1 MKMLV
6 RLFVLAALLQ
16 CLPASAVDRYYSRC
30 DTGAHASCVAGS
42 DSNDGLSASA
52 PKLTAPVSTQF
63 NAAACGDRFLFARG
77 GRWDGYVSGS
87 IGHGLNCA
95 TNPVVIADAYDPPSG
110 ATGDPVLYRASA
122 GTVLQ
127 FGSYNNLTSDDRG
140 YLVQDIWL
148 QGTACRES
156 LDCYTAETGVA
167 LIGRIS
173 NVTFNRVTIKGF
185 RLGMEFANDPD
196 FTDPSI
202 ENVTISN
209 STISDNYS
217 MGILGNAD
225 DWVTY
230 NTLFEGNNF
239 TGNPQNHAIYVNAP
253 ISAPKR
259 ITFRDNRYINNSI
272 PSSWAAY
279 YVAPNTCTG
288 GTVTVHGVLDG
299 VIIEDN
305 YLSQSLATINC
316 YGVSVTQGYA
326 SAEVFNNV
334 IVSRNKII
342 NYASAIVYE
351 NAPGIVIENNE
362 ISTETTTTP
371 NAYIFS
377 QGADESGVQTTVK
390 IRNNSVYG
398 YTGVGINCAPSGSPT
413 SQICSNNLVYFWGST
428 GTRSCFAHNA
438 KSTYTDFN
446 GNLCYGAT
454 RFSSTYTT
462 LGTENDDC
470 PSGTAS
476 FDCTGLRVD
485 PLFVATPASGNDWSL
500 RLQPGSP
507 ALGGGSGTSCARLTK
522 DGKVRT
528 GTCTPGAFQ
537 PGL

>member
-1 MKMLV
+1 MKTFLRVFGLFLV
-6 RLFVLAALLQ
+6 LWY
-16 CLPASAVDRYYSRC
+16 LPAQAVDRYYSDC
-30 DTGAHASCVAGS
+30 GTGAHLLCDPG
-42 DSNDGLSASA
+42 DDLNDGLSSSA
-52 PKLTAPVSTQF
+52 PKQTAPVSTQF
-63 NAAACGDRFLFARG
+63 NAASCGDRFFFARG
-77 GRWDGYVSGS
+77 SWWDGYVSGA
-87 IGHGLNCA
+87 IGHAQNCA
-95 TNPVVIADAYDPPSG
+95 TNPVIFAAYDPPSG
-110 ATGDPVLYRASA
+110 ATGDPVLYRNSS
-122 GTVLQ
+122 GTPLQ
-127 FGSYNNLTSDDRG
+127 FGSYDNTSDDRG
-140 YLVQDIWL
+140 YLVEDLWL
-148 QGTACRES
+148 QGTACRTS
-156 LDCYTAETGVA
+156 LSCYTAETGVA
-167 LIGRIS
+167 LIGRLT
-173 NVTFNRVTIKGF
+173 NVTLNRVTIKGF
-185 RLGMEFANDPD
+185 RLGMEFANIS
-196 FTDPSI
+196 TLADPSI
-202 ENVTISN
+202 EHITISN

-217 MGILGNAD
+217 MGILGSAD
-225 DWVTY
+225 DWAVY

-253 ISAPKR
+253 TTEPKR
-259 ITFRDNRYINNSI
+259 ITFRNNRFINNSI

-279 YVAPNTCTG
+279 YVAPDTCTG

-299 VIIEDN
+299 VVIEDN
-305 YLSQSLATINC
+305 YLQQSLATINC

-351 NAPGIVIENNE
+351 NAPGIIIDNNE

-377 QGADESGVQTTVK
+377 QGADEAGVQTTAT

-398 YTGVGINCAPSGSPT
+398 YNGVGINCAPSGSPT
-413 SQICSNNLVYFWGST
+413 GQTCSNNLIYFWGST
-428 GTRSCFAHNA
+428 GTRSCFAHTA
-438 KSTYTDFN
+438 KSTYTEFN

-485 PLFVATPASGNDWSL
+485 PLFVATPAAGNDWSL
-500 RLQPGSP
+500 QLQSGSP
-507 ALGGGSGTSCARLTK
+507 ALGGGASAGCARLTK